1 MTLVDLQRD
10 PAHFPSA
17 TYPSIYRELRVRK
30 DEKGHY
36 IDPFKNIA
44 TKPYGRRLMY
54 DQSHPDKM
62 YGSQWSSEL
71 ADVPA
76 PYSFP
81 TTTELDPEIPWCKD
95 IQWQVRLRVTEI
107 FGCIDE
113 TTYKCTRTNIGRFS

>member
-95 IQWQVRLRVTEI
+95 IQWQVCGV
-107 FGCIDE
+107 
-113 TTYKCTRTNIGRFS
+113 NIVI